1 MGFQLLKSVS
11 LPSTDS
17 KERLPVVPNVA
28 LGSSVG

>member
-11 LPSTDS
+11 PPSTDS
-17 KERLPVVPNVA
+17 RDRLPVVPNLA